1 MGSGRAGRRAGRLQ
15 VSVIPAEPMAPKP
28 VLRGWSHG
36 VAALVSIGGL
46 VALIVSTRN
55 DPPKL
60 ASMIVYGLGLVLLF
74 GVSATYHIFNWP
86 PRVKDW
92 LRRADHATI
101 FVFIAA
107 TYTPLVYNVLDG
119 WWRLG
124 VLITIWICA
133 LAGVIGAA
141 PFLRIPRVVVASLY
155 VAVGWIAVGALNWS
169 GSVSAHPPR
178 GSGEPLRG
186 DGLDRGGRA
195 RAAHRGSRMG
205 GRPFDGAWR
214 FAVFARRRGVCVPQ
228 AAPLAARLR
237 VPRGVSPRSDH
248 REHHVL
254 RDRRLLRRA
263 VLPERLEHSRRL

>member
-1 MGSGRAGRRAGRLQ
+1 M
-15 VSVIPAEPMAPKP
+15 IPAEPIAPKP

-107 TYTPLVYNVLDG
+107 TYTPLAFNVLSG
-119 WWRLG
+119 WWRIG
-124 VLITIWICA
+124 VLAAIWICA
-133 LAGVIGAA
+133 AGGVAGAA
-141 PFLRIPRVVVASLY
+141 PFLRIPRRLLAGLYLAMGWLAVVALVPLTAALGWVAALLIAFGGLQYSLGAAVYAFKKPSPWPRVFGYHELFHLAVITASVTFYVVVLRY
-155 VAVGWIAVGALNWS
+155 AVPF
-169 GSVSAHPPR
+169 H
-178 GSGEPLRG
+178 
-186 DGLDRGGRA
+186 RA
-195 RAAHRGSRMG
+195 
-205 GRPFDGAWR
+205 
-214 FAVFARRRGVCVPQ
+214 
-228 AAPLAARLR
+228 
-237 VPRGVSPRSDH
+237 
-248 REHHVL
+248 
-254 RDRRLLRRA
+254 
-263 VLPERLEHSRRL
+263 